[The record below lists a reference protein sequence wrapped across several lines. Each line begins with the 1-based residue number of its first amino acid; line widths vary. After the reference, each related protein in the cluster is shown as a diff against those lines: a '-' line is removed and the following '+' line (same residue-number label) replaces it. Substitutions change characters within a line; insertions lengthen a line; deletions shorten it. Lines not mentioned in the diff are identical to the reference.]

1 MKSHLKKE
9 KHDYEAIYSKRYM
22 EFLKMNTTKALIFDL
37 DGTILDTLSDL
48 TDAVNHALG
57 KLGFPIHT
65 EKKIRSI
72 VGCGVHNLISR
83 ALPENCG
90 EEAFEECLR
99 IFREYYE
106 INKSNKTAPYRGII
120 EALSQLSDAGYKMAI
135 VSNKHED
142 AVLGLNKHFF
152 EKYMSVA
159 IGNTPDLPRKPAPD
173 MVNKALA
180 LLGATADE
188 AIYIGDSEV
197 DVECAK
203 NSNCRFVGVSWGFR
217 DEDVLISLGA
227 TEIAHTPREMVELIT
242 GIK

>member
-1 MKSHLKKE
+1 MK
-9 KHDYEAIYSKRYM
+9 I
-22 EFLKMNTTKALIFDL
+22 KALIFDL

-48 TDAVNHALG
+48 TDSVNYALG

-65 EKKIRSI
+65 EKEIRSI
-72 VGCGVHNLISR
+72 VGCGVHNLIRR

-90 EEAFEECLR
+90 DDIFEECLN
-99 IFREYYE
+99 IFRNHYE
-106 INKSNKTAPYRGII
+106 INKSNKTAPYSGVI
-120 EALSQLSDAGYKMAI
+120 EALSELHDAGYAMAI

-142 AVLGLNKHFF
+142 AVLGLNKQFF
-152 EKYMSVA
+152 EKYMPVA

-180 LLGATADE
+180 LLGATAEE
-188 AIYIGDSEV
+188 AIYIGDSDV
-197 DVECAK
+197 DVECAR

-227 TEIAHTPREMVELIT
+227 TEIAHTPREMVKLIT
-242 GIK
+242 NIK